1 MIGISGLNFLMFLG
15 TVIALGFGAISPEE
29 IDRPIGLL
37 IAPGI
42 AVITIAGAIG
52 ALQRRR
58 WGVGLLA
65 VMTCLHCC
73 LAMIFGLG
81 DSFSAC
87 WRSFDSTTT
96 T

>member
-37 IAPGI
+37 IVPVFAT
-42 AVITIAGAIG
+42 ITIAGAIG